1 MRLESGEKI
10 IATGKEPS
18 GIETPAGSSVAPVG
32 SRTWGRGW
40 QPSAAARAMHHAKRE
55 ARDGE
60 PVDMR
65 GNLRAPLGAVKTP
78 RLAAARVGPA
88 IGLITTDPL
97 VSRLPTDPEVAA
109 EIRETDLVLQI
120 SGNELQAFGHLIRP
134 GPGHRTVL
142 LDRR

>member
-60 PVDMR
+60 PADMR
-65 GNLRAPLGAVKTP
+65 GNLRAPLGAVKMP
-78 RLAAARVGPA
+78 RLGRSQDARLAARVRTRHRSHNDGPTC
-88 IGLITTDPL
+88 IPSSD
-97 VSRLPTDPEVAA
+97 
-109 EIRETDLVLQI
+109 
-120 SGNELQAFGHLIRP
+120 
-134 GPGHRTVL
+134 
-142 LDRR
+142 